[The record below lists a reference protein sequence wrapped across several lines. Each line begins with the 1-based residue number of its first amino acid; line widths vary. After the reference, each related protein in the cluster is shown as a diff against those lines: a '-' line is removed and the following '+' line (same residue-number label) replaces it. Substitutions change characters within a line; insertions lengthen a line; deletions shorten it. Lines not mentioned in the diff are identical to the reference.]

1 MSTQKSRSRR
11 DFLVKLTSAVGG
23 GTALAASSGMV
34 QAEPARPAPQAETK
48 SSPSQK
54 GYQHTEHVETYYRLA
69 DF

>member
-1 MSTQKSRSRR
+1 MSTQNSRSRR

-23 GTALAASSGMV
+23 GAALAASSGMV
-34 QAEPARPAPQAETK
+34 QAAPAKPEPQNETK
-48 SSPSQK
+48 PSPSQK

>member
-1 MSTQKSRSRR
+1 MSMQNSRSRR

-23 GTALAASSGMV
+23 GAALAASSGMV
-34 QAEPARPAPQAETK
+34 QAAPTTSPPETETK
-48 SSPSQK
+48 PDSPKK